1 MDDNLRDAQET
12 ASLIECPETNQNS
25 TDSASDDEQQTV
37 SISSAVST
45 STIESTN
52 SVSVVAPRQNTT
64 SPPVM
69 TRPRANM
76 SLPCGSGSA
85 SAIPANSHPNRKRSS
100 PNRQSAS
107 NGNGTISRNGD
118 HVRSSHRHS
127 NGTSSSNESLTGSS
141 NNVVKCSSPAKNHAP
156 RNRYHHLAANRAS
169 CGGSPGS
176 SSGSPI
182 GGTGSNGSPNGGN
195 GPPPIP
201 ITLHQ
206 SVSVSNVDRI
216 VPVSSTSSQSQ
227 SVPFFINVTPPH
239 GNGPDESSTDS
250 TPSEVSIT
258 SSSPRSSTASV
269 HNWQSMKM
277 SMAERLAFLFNNET
291 LSDVKFVVGRGTAQ
305 QRIPA
310 HKFILSIGSAV
321 FNAMFNGSMATNAT
335 EIDLPDVEPAAFMF
349 LLKFLYTDEAH
360 IGPDTVMT
368 TLYTAKKYAVP
379 ALECQCVD
387 FLKRNLNAENAFM
400 LLSQARLFDEQ
411 QLADLCLETIDKCTT
426 EAINAEGFVDIDLE
440 TLCSVLRRDTL
451 SIRECKLFQAI
462 VRWADAECQRQQI
475 ASTADNKRQVLGDA
489 TAMIRFPL
497 MSVEEFASCAQ
508 TKILQD
514 KEIVNL
520 FLYFTCNPKPKVEF
534 VDKPR
539 CYLSGCEYTLTRF
552 KQVDCRWGYSG
563 TPDKI
568 RYFGNYLL
576 VVMEREVLIN
586 CGGGY
591 RVINVLRHFN
601 RLSALYSAI
610 SGGFV
615 RN

>member
-1 MDDNLRDAQET
+1 
-12 ASLIECPETNQNS
+12 
-25 TDSASDDEQQTV
+25 
-37 SISSAVST
+37 
-45 STIESTN
+45 
-52 SVSVVAPRQNTT
+52 
-64 SPPVM
+64 M

-76 SLPCGSGSA
+76 NVSNVSS
-85 SAIPANSHPNRKRSS
+85 SIPANSHPQMNRKRSS
-100 PNRQSAS
+100 PNRQSGS
-107 NGNGTISRNGD
+107 NGSPSAISSSGD
-118 HVRSSHRHS
+118 HIRTPHRNS
-127 NGTSSSNESLTGSS
+127 NGTSSSNESLVGLVSTST
-141 NNVVKCSSPAKNHAP
+141 KCSSPAKNHAP
-156 RNRYHHLAANRAS
+156 RNRNHHLAANRSAN
-169 CGGSPGS
+169 GGAQS
-176 SSGSPI
+176 SSSAP
-182 GGTGSNGSPNGGN
+182 SLPVA
-195 GPPPIP
+195 
-201 ITLHQ
+201 LHQ
-206 SVSVSNVDRI
+206 SASVPSSGDRI
-216 VPVSSTSSQSQ
+216 VPVSSSAAGSQ
-227 SVPFFINVTPPH
+227 SVPFFINVTPVH
-239 GNGPDESSTDS
+239 GDGPEEGSADSS
-250 TPSEVSIT
+250 PSETNLTTSRTQASI
-258 SSSPRSSTASV
+258 

-291 LSDVKFVVGRGTAQ
+291 LSDVKFLVGRGSAQ
-305 QRIPA
+305 QRIPS

-321 FNAMFNGSMATNAT
+321 FNAMFNGSMATNAS

-349 LLKFLYTDEAH
+349 LLKFLYTDEAQ

-462 VRWADAECQRQQI
+462 VRWADEECQRQQI
-475 ASTADNKRQVLGDA
+475 ASTAENKRQVLGEA
-489 TAMIRFPL
+489 TTLIRFPL

-534 VDKPR
+534 VDRPR

-568 RYFGNYLL
+568 R
-576 VVMEREVLIN
+576 
-586 CGGGY
+586 
-591 RVINVLRHFN
+591 
-601 RLSALYSAI
+601 
-610 SGGFV
+610 
-615 RN
+615 